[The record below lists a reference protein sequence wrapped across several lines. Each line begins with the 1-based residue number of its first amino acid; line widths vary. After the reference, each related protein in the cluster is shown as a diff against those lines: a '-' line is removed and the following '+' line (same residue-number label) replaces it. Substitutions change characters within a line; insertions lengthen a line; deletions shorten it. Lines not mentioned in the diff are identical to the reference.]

1 MTGKT
6 KFLKKEAIAHLVRA
20 VAGVSGRS
28 SFVMIGTG
36 AVIAQLKHV
45 PLDLMRTREIDIY
58 PQGVPDAEDIAT
70 LIDGTLGEGSP
81 FDETFGYYAH
91 GVGERTACLPDGW
104 EERAIAFDAPGLAG
118 VVCLCPE
125 VNDIALSK
133 LCAWREKDRSWLEA
147 GINSGVVSLDAMKA
161 RSRTISNPHAP
172 DVTEIDR
179 RIGSAEESAGRQRG
193 HTNDG
198 TS

>member
-1 MTGKT
+1 MTT
-6 KFLKKEAIAHLVRA
+6 KVSYLKREAIAHLVRA
-20 VAGVSGRS
+20 VAGVSGQS

-36 AVIAQLKHV
+36 AVIAQLKHI

-58 PQGVPDAEDIAT
+58 PRGVPDAEELST

-81 FDETFGYYAH
+81 FDQTFGYYAH

-104 EERAIAFDAPGLAG
+104 EERAIRFDAPGLAG

-133 LCAWREKDRSWLEA
+133 ICAWREKDRVWLEA
-147 GINSGVVSLDAMKA
+147 GINTGVLSLDAMKA
-161 RSRTISNPHAP
+161 RSRAITNPHAP
-172 DVTEIDR
+172 DAAEIDR
-179 RIGSAEESAGRQRG
+179 RITSAEEGAGRHRRPP
-193 HTNDG
+193 
-198 TS
+198 SIR

>member
-6 KFLKKEAIAHLVRA
+6 KYLRKEAIAHLVRA
-20 VAGVSGRS
+20 VAGVSGHS
-28 SFVMIGTG
+28 SFVIIGTG

-58 PQGVPDAEDIAT
+58 TRGVPDAESIST

-104 EERAIAFDAPGLAG
+104 EQRAVTFEAPGLAG

-125 VNDIALSK
+125 VDDIALSK
-133 LCAWREKDRSWLEA
+133 VCAWREKDRSWLEA
-147 GINSGVVSLDAMKA
+147 GINTGVLNLEVMRA
-161 RSRTISNPHAP
+161 RHLAISNPHAP
-172 DVTEIDR
+172 K
-179 RIGSAEESAGRQRG
+179 SAEIARRLSSVEERAGRRRG
-193 HTNDG
+193 PTLDP
-198 TS
+198 

>member
-6 KFLKKEAIAHLVRA
+6 IFLRKEAIAHLVRA

-104 EERAIAFDAPGLAG
+104 EERAIAFDAPDLAG